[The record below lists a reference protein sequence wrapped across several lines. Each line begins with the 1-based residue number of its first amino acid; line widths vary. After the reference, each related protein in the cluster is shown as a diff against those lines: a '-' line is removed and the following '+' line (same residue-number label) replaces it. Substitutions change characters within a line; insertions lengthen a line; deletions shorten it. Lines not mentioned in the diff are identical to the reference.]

1 MLTKK
6 QLAIKLSQ
14 FEKIKNPKEMLEQYS
29 LDPEVAAELLW
40 RAYLNG
46 DVEGKVIAD
55 LGCGSGM
62 LGGGVILFGA
72 SRAYFVDKDKKSLEV
87 CKKNVEDKRASF
99 VLDDV
104 KNFKEKVDVV
114 FQNPPFGVKQIHA
127 DKEFLGVAF
136 KISDVI
142 YSIHKIESKNF
153 IEQFSSDNGFDVD
166 GVIEFD
172 FVLRKSLVH
181 HKKDKY
187 VVKCGCWI
195 LRKI

>member
-1 MLTKK
+1 MITKK
-6 QLAIKLSQ
+6 QLAIKLSK
-14 FEKIKNPKEMLEQYS
+14 FEKIEDPEERLEQYA

-62 LGGGVILFGA
+62 LGGGGLLLGA
-72 SRAYFVDKDKKSLEV
+72 SKVYFVDKDKKSLEI
-87 CKKNVEDKRASF
+87 CKKNVKGAF
-99 VLDDV
+99 VLGDV
-104 KNFKEKVDVV
+104 KEFNKKVDVV
-114 FQNPPFGVKQIHA
+114 FENPPFGVKEKHA
-127 DKEFLGVAF
+127 DREFLGVAF
-136 KISDVI
+136 KVSDVV
-142 YSIHKIESKNF
+142 YSIHKIESKDF
-153 IEQFSSDNGFDVD
+153 IEKFSSDNGFIVD

-172 FVLRKSLVH
+172 FVLGRSLEH

-195 LRKI
+195 LRRKV